1 MRNSPQ
7 HLKPEQRNSR
17 ADHITEEM
25 TEYLDCVAKTHVPC
39 AGCPAGKGRIGRL
52 WETAPPPRSPARLAV
67 RSTSGRRGGSGGSAG
82 PSPSQRRASVG
93 SDLALASPFWGL
105 CPWSPLR
112 LRLPQRDIPASPLGL
127 PPCVALQRG
136 PPRPTTEDH
145 GPTWSPQ
152 HEPGAALRP
161 SRGPHPRGRVAA
173 APSGENAHC
182 NSPGAWELSMGRRL
196 KCPGEQ
202 APVPQGGCALPR
214 ENPGSPHYAGRQ
226 QDRKHQLPGPD
237 VGTGIDFKL
246 LEKKSRCHFSAS
258 KYRKRRFAQDTV
270 GAGQGACFCSCR
282 EPLGGCTL
290 GPASKASVGRAVRAS
305 GLRSSR
311 HLLSAAPGSPSLVP
325 KTGSVEGAGRQGRGA
340 TVGPVVRSSHLHLF
354 TRLCF

>member
-39 AGCPAGKGRIGRL
+39 TGCPAGKGRIGRL

-127 PPCVALQRG
+127 PPCVSLQRG

-202 APVPQGGCALPR
+202 APVPQGGVCPPQGESRVTSLCRAAARPKTPTPR
-214 ENPGSPHYAGRQ
+214 SRRGNGHRLQTPGEEVPLS
-226 QDRKHQLPGPD
+226 
-237 VGTGIDFKL
+237 L
-246 LEKKSRCHFSAS
+246 LSFQIQEAS
-258 KYRKRRFAQDTV
+258 
-270 GAGQGACFCSCR
+270 FCSGHR
-282 EPLGGCTL
+282 GRWPGG
-290 GPASKASVGRAVRAS
+290 VF
-305 GLRSSR
+305 
-311 HLLSAAPGSPSLVP
+311 LLLP
-325 KTGSVEGAGRQGRGA
+325 
-340 TVGPVVRSSHLHLF
+340 
-354 TRLCF
+354 